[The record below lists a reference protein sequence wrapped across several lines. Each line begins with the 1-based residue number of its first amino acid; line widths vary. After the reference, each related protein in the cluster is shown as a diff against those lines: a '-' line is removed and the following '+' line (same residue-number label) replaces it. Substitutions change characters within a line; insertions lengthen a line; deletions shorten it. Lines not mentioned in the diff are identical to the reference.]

1 MQRNN
6 KNKNNSKL
14 PPKRKIKHKEQT
26 KEQAPPLSGEWKP
39 ASYVAVTAFV
49 ILALAL
55 VSGTAYDLF
64 NRWVI
69 VSNVNIIKPD
79 SLKIK
84 KLRHHLFFCVQNL
97 YLCPSPLTFHNS
109 LDKDL
114 TFDFFIQA
122 THKNQ
127 HVRAFLVWYSEFRHN
142 FATFSI
148 EMNNFSLKRRRRVN
162 LMFSFGFWWH
172 SPFFKTLSLLFQP
185 KRWDET
191 LHNLLEYVR
200 FHRWVQTELI
210 V

>member
-1 MQRNN
+1 MFSVENGPIRDCLTKRNSQHPLLSSSLAQVAPEMKDTMVSFISLMQRNN
-6 KNKNNSKL
+6 KKNNNSKL
-14 PPKRKIKHKEQT
+14 PPQNEKKHKEQT

-55 VSGTAYDLF
+55 CSGTAYDLF

-109 LDKDL
+109 LEKD
-114 TFDFFIQA
+114 F
-122 THKNQ
+122 
-127 HVRAFLVWYSEFRHN
+127 
-142 FATFSI
+142 
-148 EMNNFSLKRRRRVN
+148 
-162 LMFSFGFWWH
+162 
-172 SPFFKTLSLLFQP
+172 
-185 KRWDET
+185 
-191 LHNLLEYVR
+191 
-200 FHRWVQTELI
+200 
-210 V
+210 